1 MSTVLV
7 QKTWE
12 IIEKDC
18 LFFVE
23 NFVKIEDVD
32 TGFKIICTPDHLI
45 FTKNRGWIEAQ
56 NLDENDILD
65 LI

>member
-1 MSTVLV
+1 M
-7 QKTWE
+7 E
-12 IIEKDC
+12 
-18 LFFVE
+18 
-23 NFVKIEDVD
+23 IEDVD

-56 NLDENDILD
+56 SLDESDILD